1 MLLGIVIKRK
11 EVRMSQQQNVVRM
24 QRQVRKLQQAIGSL
38 GPVMRGSVVVIGTRN
53 KQPYFSLNKDKR
65 TRLIYLGQKRVALA
79 RQYSQNYKRLLAIVE
94 EMTIL
99 NMELLKRDADL

>member
-1 MLLGIVIKRK
+1 MNKHVGTI
-11 EVRMSQQQNVVRM
+11 
-24 QRQVRKLQQAIGSL
+24 QRRVRKLQKAMGNL

-65 TRLIYLGQKRVALA
+65 TRLIYLGQKRVDLA
-79 RQYSQNYKRLLAIVE
+79 RQYSRNYKRLLAIVE

>member
-1 MLLGIVIKRK
+1 MTTKTGTL
-11 EVRMSQQQNVVRM
+11 
-24 QRQVRKLQQAIGSL
+24 QRRVRKLQAELGQL
-38 GPVMRGSVVVIGTRN
+38 GPMMRGSVVVIGTRN

-79 RQYSQNYKRLLAIVE
+79 QKYSKNYKRMLAIVE

-99 NMELLKRDADL
+99 NMELIKRDADL